1 MCCAFQGYFRP
12 SSIGYLLSASAS
24 AMMNDT
30 ASASASA
37 TMSATPSAT
46 PSATATM
53 SASPS
58 AAATTLP
65 RTGGPGGPPLNLLF
79 TLVATLTLV
88 GAGLFA
94 LFLVRRSVE
103 PLVRDVRKYL
113 HRVGKG

>member
-1 MCCAFQGYFRP
+1 MTACDLHFSTTIHLHFWTT
-12 SSIGYLLSASAS
+12 I
-24 AMMNDT
+24 DT
-30 ASASASA
+30 
-37 TMSATPSAT
+37 
-46 PSATATM
+46 
-53 SASPS
+53 SPS